1 MQEQAMAS
9 DKATQLRGVAIALAA
24 FAIYATHDVLIKY
37 LGGLYSPFQIVF
49 FSVLFGF
56 PLVTFLMMR
65 DGKGS
70 SLRPVYPAWM
80 ALRTAIIV
88 VNAATAFY
96 AFSVLPLAQTYA
108 ILFAAPLLITL
119 LAIPILGERVGI
131 RRGLAVLVGLCGVII
146 VLQPGVTAFHL
157 GHLAALV
164 AAVCGAMNAVI
175 MRKIGPAERSVVLLL
190 YPMMAN
196 VVVMGAALP
205 FVYTPMPGLD
215 LLASAIIAAFALI
228 ATWLLILA
236 YRLAPA
242 AMVAPMQY
250 SQIIWAALFGAVFF
264 NETLDGSTAI
274 GTAVIVASGLYI
286 VFREDRGGRS
296 ATTPVLRSRAR
307 TVSSAVPAMTTLPSA
322 PAEAGE
328 GPDSPRQGQP

>member
-1 MQEQAMAS
+1 MSS
-9 DKATQLRGVAIALAA
+9 DKAAQLRGVALALAS
-24 FAIYATHDVLIKY
+24 FAIYATHDVVIKY

-70 SLRPVYPAWM
+70 SLRPVHPGWTAV
-80 ALRTAIIV
+80 RTAIIV

-119 LAIPILGERVGI
+119 LAIPMLGERVGL
-131 RRGLAVLVGLCGVII
+131 RRGGAVLVGLCGVII
-146 VLQPGVTAFHL
+146 VLRPGVTEFHL
-157 GHLAALV
+157 GHLAAMV
-164 AAVCGAMNAVI
+164 AAVCGALNAVI
-175 MRKIGPAERSVVLLL
+175 MRKIGGAERSVVLLL

-205 FVYTPMPGLD
+205 FVYLPMPGLD
-215 LLASAIIAAFALI
+215 LFASAVIAAFALI

-242 AMVAPMQY
+242 ATVAPMQY
-250 SQIIWAALFGAVFF
+250 SQIIWAAIFGAIFF
-264 NETLDGSTAI
+264 GETLERTTVI
-274 GTAVIVASGLYI
+274 GTAVIVASGVYI

-296 ATTPVLRSRAR
+296 ATTPVLRSRSRA
-307 TVSSAVPAMTTLPSA
+307 VSSAVPPVASLPS
-322 PAEAGE
+322 EAAKD
-328 GPDSPRQGQP
+328 PDPPRGAS

>member
-1 MQEQAMAS
+1 MSS
-9 DKATQLRGVAIALAA
+9 DKAAQLRGVALALAS

-37 LGGLYSPFQIVF
+37 LGGTYSPFQIVF

-70 SLRPVYPAWM
+70 SLRPVHPGWTAV
-80 ALRTAIIV
+80 RTAIIV

-119 LAIPILGERVGI
+119 LAIPMLGERVGL
-131 RRGLAVLVGLCGVII
+131 RRGGAVLVGLCGVII
-146 VLQPGVTAFHL
+146 VLRPGVTEFNL
-157 GHLAALV
+157 GHLAAMV
-164 AAVCGAMNAVI
+164 AAVCGALNAVI
-175 MRKIGPAERSVVLLL
+175 MRKIGGAERSVVLLL

-205 FVYTPMPGLD
+205 FVYLPMPGLD
-215 LLASAIIAAFALI
+215 LFASAVIAAFALI

-242 AMVAPMQY
+242 ATVAPMQY
-250 SQIIWAALFGAVFF
+250 SQIIWAAIFGAVFF
-264 NETLDGSTAI
+264 GETLERSTVI

-296 ATTPVLRSRAR
+296 ATMPVLRSRSRA
-307 TVSSAVPAMTTLPSA
+307 VSSAVPPVSSLPS
-322 PAEAGE
+322 E
-328 GPDSPRQGQP
+328 GAKDPDPPRGTS

>member
-1 MQEQAMAS
+1 MAS
-9 DKATQLRGVAIALAA
+9 EKATQLRGVALALAS

-70 SLRPVYPAWM
+70 SLRPVHPGWM

-88 VNAATAFY
+88 VNAGTAFY

-119 LAIPILGERVGI
+119 LAIPILGERVGL
-131 RRGLAVLVGLCGVII
+131 RRGGAVLVGLCGVII
-146 VLQPGVTAFHL
+146 VLQPGVMEFSL

-175 MRKIGPAERSVVLLL
+175 MRKIGGAERSVVLLL

-205 FVYTPMPGLD
+205 FVYRPMPGLD
-215 LLASAIIAAFALI
+215 LLAAAVIAAFALI

-242 AMVAPMQY
+242 AQIAPMQY
-250 SQIIWAALFGAVFF
+250 SQIIWAAIFGALFF
-264 NETLDGSTAI
+264 DETLDIGTAI
-274 GTAVIVASGLYI
+274 GTAVIVGSGLYI

-296 ATTPVLRSRAR
+296 ATKPVLRSRSR
-307 TVSSAVPAMTTLPSA
+307 MVSSAVPPVASLPSEALKDPGDPRA
-322 PAEAGE
+322 P
-328 GPDSPRQGQP
+328 S

>member
-1 MQEQAMAS
+1 MSS
-9 DKATQLRGVAIALAA
+9 DKAAQLRGVALALAS

-37 LGGLYSPFQIVF
+37 LGGIYSPFQIVF

-56 PLVTFLMMR
+56 PLVTLLMMR

-70 SLRPVYPAWM
+70 SLKPVYPRWT

-119 LAIPILGERVGI
+119 LAIPMLGERVGL
-131 RRGLAVLVGLCGVII
+131 RRGSAVLIGLGGVII
-146 VLQPGVTAFHL
+146 VLQPGVTEFSL

-164 AAVCGAMNAVI
+164 AAVCGALNAVI
-175 MRKIGPAERSVVLLL
+175 MRKIGAAERSVVLLL

-196 VVVMGAALP
+196 VVVMGAILP
-205 FVYTPMPGLD
+205 FVYKPMPGQD

-236 YRLAPA
+236 YRQA
-242 AMVAPMQY
+242 AAATVAPMQY
-250 SQIIWAALFGAVFF
+250 SQIIWAAFFGAMFF
-264 NETLDGSTAI
+264 DEALEWSTVVGS
-274 GTAVIVASGLYI
+274 GVIIASGLYI
-286 VFREDRGGRS
+286 VFREDRGGQS
-296 ATTPVLRSRAR
+296 ATTPVLRSRSR
-307 TVSSAVPAMTTLPSA
+307 TVSSAVPPVTSLSSDEAKDADLPRGAS
-322 PAEAGE
+322 
-328 GPDSPRQGQP
+328 

>member
-1 MQEQAMAS
+1 MSSE
-9 DKATQLRGVAIALAA
+9 KATQLRGVALALAA

-56 PLVTFLMMR
+56 PFITLLMMR
-65 DGKGS
+65 DGSGS
-70 SLRPVYPAWM
+70 SLKPVYPFWT

-119 LAIPILGERVGI
+119 LAIPMLGERVGI
-131 RRGLAVLVGLCGVII
+131 RRGLAVVVGLCGVII
-146 VLQPGVTAFHL
+146 VLQPGVTAFSL
-157 GHLAALV
+157 GHLAGLV
-164 AAVCGAMNAVI
+164 AAVCGALNAVI

-196 VVVMGAALP
+196 VVVMGAILP
-205 FVYTPMPGLD
+205 FVYKPMPGQD
-215 LLASAIIAAFALI
+215 LLAAAVIAVFALA

-236 YRLAPA
+236 YRQATA
-242 AMVAPMQY
+242 ATVAPMQY
-250 SQIIWAALFGAVFF
+250 SQIIWAVFFGAVFF
-264 NETLDGSTAI
+264 DEALEWSTVIGS
-274 GTAVIVASGLYI
+274 GVIIASGLYI
-286 VFREDRGGRS
+286 VFREDRGGQS
-296 ATTPVLRSRAR
+296 ATTPVLRSRSR
-307 TVSSAVPAMTTLPSA
+307 AVPVSMPPVPSRSRDA
-322 PAEAGE
+322 PTDPA
-328 GPDSPRQGQP
+328 PPRSTP

>member
-1 MQEQAMAS
+1 MAS
-9 DKATQLRGVAIALAA
+9 EKATHLRGVALALAS

-37 LGGLYSPFQIVF
+37 LGGIYSPFQIVF

-56 PLVTFLMMR
+56 PLVTLLMMR

-70 SLRPVYPAWM
+70 SLKPVFPVWT

-119 LAIPILGERVGI
+119 LAIPILGERVGL
-131 RRGLAVLVGLCGVII
+131 RRGGAVLVGLCGVIV
-146 VLQPGVTAFHL
+146 VLQPGVTDFSL

-164 AAVCGAMNAVI
+164 AAVCGALNAVI
-175 MRKIGPAERSVVLLL
+175 MRKIGGAERSVVLLL

-196 VVVMGAALP
+196 VVVMGAVLP
-205 FVYTPMPGLD
+205 FVYKPMPGLD
-215 LLASAIIAAFALI
+215 LLAAAIIAAFALI
-228 ATWLLILA
+228 ATWLLIVA

-250 SQIIWAALFGAVFF
+250 SQIIWAAVFGVLFF
-264 NETLDGSTAI
+264 NESLDGSTAL
-274 GTAVIVASGLYI
+274 GTAVIIASGLYI

-296 ATTPVLRSRAR
+296 ATMPVLRSRTRAA
-307 TVSSAVPAMTTLPSA
+307 SSAVPPMTTLPPDA
-322 PAEAGE
+322 PKDPGV
-328 GPDSPRQGQP
+328 PRDLS

>member
-1 MQEQAMAS
+1 MSS
-9 DKATQLRGVAIALAA
+9 DKAAQLRGVALALAA

-56 PLVTFLMMR
+56 PLITLLMMR
-65 DGKGS
+65 DRSGS
-70 SLRPVYPAWM
+70 SLKPVYPLWT

-131 RRGLAVLVGLCGVII
+131 RRGAAVVVGLGGVII
-146 VLQPGVTAFHL
+146 VLQPGVTAFSL
-157 GHLAALV
+157 GHLAGLV
-164 AAVCGAMNAVI
+164 AAVCGALNAVI
-175 MRKIGPAERSVVLLL
+175 MRKIGPEERSVVLLL

-196 VVVMGAALP
+196 VVVMGAILP
-205 FVYTPMPGLD
+205 FVYKPMPGQD
-215 LLASAIIAAFALI
+215 LLAAAVIAVFALA

-236 YRLAPA
+236 YRQA
-242 AMVAPMQY
+242 AAATVAPMQY
-250 SQIIWAALFGAVFF
+250 SQIIWAVFFGAVFF
-264 NETLDGSTAI
+264 DEALAPSTVIGS
-274 GTAVIVASGLYI
+274 GVVIASGLYI

-296 ATTPVLRSRAR
+296 ATTPVLRSRSR
-307 TVSSAVPAMTTLPSA
+307 AVPLGMPPVASMPRDA
-322 PAEAGE
+322 PTDTD
-328 GPDSPRQGQP
+328 PPRSTP